1 MAKKKETTVKIVD
14 PMVHVVEVKRPYT
27 DKEIIAYSHNMA
39 EAIRTIAEKEAE
51 LKAFASGIKDEIA
64 GQESILNDCAA
75 RVNAKYEMISVP
87 CSVKYDGK
95 IATFTNK
102 ETGEIVEQRE
112 LTEEEQ
118 LRLTSGW
125 KDAEQII
132 REDSKDNG

>member
-1 MAKKKETTVKIVD
+1 MSKKIKEATIIAD
-14 PMVHVVEVKRPYT
+14 PMTHIVEVKRPYT
-27 DKEIIAYSHNMA
+27 DKEIVAYSRIMA
-39 EAIRTIAEKEAE
+39 EAIKAIAEKGAE
-51 LKAFASGIKDEIA
+51 LKAFASSIKDEIA

-75 RVNAKYEMISVP
+75 RVNMGYEMTPVT
-87 CSVKYDGK
+87 CFVKYDGK

-132 REDSKDNG
+132 REDSKENR